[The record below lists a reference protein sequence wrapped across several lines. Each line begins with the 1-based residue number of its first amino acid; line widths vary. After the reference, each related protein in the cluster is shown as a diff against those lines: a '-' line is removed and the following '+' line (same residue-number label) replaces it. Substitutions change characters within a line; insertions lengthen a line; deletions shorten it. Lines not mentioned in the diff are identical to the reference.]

1 MPHALIVEDD
11 PNSLSGL
18 SAILAADGFSV
29 DTAAT
34 LADARAA
41 LTRFIPDV
49 VLVDLNLPDGSGL
62 ELLPHLPAQPPGGAL
77 PVIVMTGNA
86 TVESAIEG
94 LRHGIWDYLLK
105 PVNIPRLRSLLARIP
120 RPYELTEEVRTLRAI
135 LRELGRFGPM
145 LGRSSAIQHIYDALE
160 QLAPTES
167 AILVHG
173 EPGTGKEVAAR
184 TLHQLSRR
192 RKGPFV
198 VCDVRTLAAAAD
210 TTGGTGGAGGRPIAS
225 LLFGHER
232 GAFSGAEQRE
242 PGLVDQASGGT
253 LFIDELT
260 DLPRAQQE
268 ALLRALDSQ
277 TFMRVGGNSEVG
289 TDFRLIAATRAV
301 PREAVRQGMLHED
314 LWMRLDAASVQ
325 LPPLR
330 EREEDAAL
338 LAAACVDELNLE
350 AHARGLTGTTRLVS
364 PSFVRECLAYDW
376 PGNVRELHERVARA
390 WHASGD
396 ILETLEAEESSG
408 GSPREVNGGRVQV
421 TVGTPLADVE
431 EMLIRATLDAV
442 GGTRHRAASLL
453 GISPKTLYN
462 KLQRMRLN

>member
-18 SAILAADGFSV
+18 SAILSADGFSV

-34 LADARAA
+34 LAEARAA
-41 LTRFIPDV
+41 LARFIPDV
-49 VLVDLNLPDGSGL
+49 VLVDLNLPDGGGL

-120 RPYELTEEVRTLRAI
+120 RPYELTEEVRALRATLRKM
-135 LRELGRFGPM
+135 GHFGPM
-145 LGRSSAIQHIYDALE
+145 LGRSSAIQHVYDTLE
-160 QLAPTES
+160 QFAPTE
-167 AILVHG
+167 AALLVHG
-173 EPGTGKEVAAR
+173 EAGTGKEVAAR

-192 RKGPFV
+192 RKGPFI
-198 VCDVRTLAAAAD
+198 VCDARSLVAEAAA
-210 TTGGTGGAGGRPIAS
+210 GRPLAS
-225 LLFGHER
+225 VLFGHER
-232 GAFSGAEQRE
+232 GAFTGAEQRE

-260 DLPRAQQE
+260 DLPREQQQT
-268 ALLRALDSQ
+268 LLRALDSQ

-289 TDFRLIAATRAV
+289 TDFRLIAATRAN
-301 PREAVRQGMLHED
+301 PREAVQQGALHDD
-314 LWMRLDAASVQ
+314 LWLRLDAAAIQ

-330 EREEDAAL
+330 ERDDDAAL
-338 LAAACVDELNLE
+338 LALACIDELNQE
-350 AHARGLTGTTRLVS
+350 AQAHGLAGATRLVA
-364 PSFVRECLAYDW
+364 PSFIRECLAYDW
-376 PGNVRELHERVARA
+376 PGNVRELHERVRRA
-390 WHASGD
+390 WHASGEV
-396 ILETLEAEESSG
+396 LETLQAEESSG
-408 GSPREVNGGRVQV
+408 AGSREMNGGRVQV

>member
-34 LADARAA
+34 LAEARAA
-41 LTRFIPDV
+41 LARFIPDV
-49 VLVDLNLPDGSGL
+49 ALVDLNLPDGGGL
-62 ELLPHLPAQPPGGAL
+62 ELLHHLPAQPPGGAL

-120 RPYELTEEVRTLRAI
+120 RPYELTEEVRTLRAT
-135 LRELGRFGPM
+135 LRQIGRFGPM
-145 LGRSSAIQHIYDALE
+145 LGRSAAIQHVYDTLE

-173 EPGTGKEVAAR
+173 EAGTGKEVAAR

-198 VCDVRTLAAAAD
+198 VWEAHAHAAEA
-210 TTGGTGGAGGRPIAS
+210 AGGRPLAS
-225 LLFGHER
+225 VLFGHER
-232 GAFSGAEQRE
+232 GAFSGADQRE
-242 PGLVDQASGGT
+242 PGLVDQANGGT

-260 DLPRAQQE
+260 ELPRDEQA
-268 ALLRALDSQ
+268 ALLQALDSQ
-277 TFMRVGGNSEVG
+277 TFMRVGGSSEVG

-301 PREAVRQGMLHED
+301 PREAIAQGLLHED
-314 LWMRLDAASVQ
+314 LWLRLDAAALS

-330 EREEDAAL
+330 DRDEDAAL

-350 AHARGLTGTTRLVS
+350 AHARSGGPTRLIA
-364 PSFVRECLAYDW
+364 PSFIRECLAYDW
-376 PGNVRELHERVARA
+376 PGNVRELQERVRRA
-390 WHASGD
+390 YEASGD
-396 ILETLEAEESSG
+396 VLETLQAEESSG
-408 GSPREVNGGRVQV
+408 ASARDVNGGRVQV

>member
-18 SAILAADGFSV
+18 SAILSADGFSV
-29 DTAAT
+29 DTAAS
-34 LADARAA
+34 LAEARAA
-41 LTRFIPDV
+41 LARFIPDV
-49 VLVDLNLPDGSGL
+49 VLVDLNLPDGGGL

-120 RPYELTEEVRTLRAI
+120 RPYELTEEVRALRATLRKM
-135 LRELGRFGPM
+135 GHFGPM
-145 LGRSSAIQHIYDALE
+145 LGRSSAIQHVYDTLE
-160 QLAPTES
+160 QLAPTE
-167 AILVHG
+167 AALLVHG
-173 EPGTGKEVAAR
+173 EAGTGKEVAAR

-192 RKGPFV
+192 RKGPFI
-198 VCDVRTLAAAAD
+198 VCDARSLVAEAAA
-210 TTGGTGGAGGRPIAS
+210 GRPLAS
-225 LLFGHER
+225 VLFGHER
-232 GAFSGAEQRE
+232 GAFTGAEQRE

-260 DLPRAQQE
+260 DLPREQQE
-268 ALLRALDSQ
+268 TLLRALDSQ

-289 TDFRLIAATRAV
+289 TDFRLIAATRAN
-301 PREAVRQGMLHED
+301 PREAVQQGALHDD
-314 LWMRLDAASVQ
+314 LWLRLDAAAVQ

-330 EREEDAAL
+330 ERDDDAAL
-338 LAAACVDELNLE
+338 LALACIDELNQE
-350 AHARGLTGTTRLVS
+350 AQAHGLAGATRLIA
-364 PSFVRECLAYDW
+364 PSFIRECLAYDW
-376 PGNVRELHERVARA
+376 PGNVRELHERVRRA
-390 WHASGD
+390 WHASGEV
-396 ILETLEAEESSG
+396 LETLQAEESSG
-408 GSPREVNGGRVQV
+408 AGPREMNGGRVQV

>member
-18 SAILAADGFSV
+18 SAILSADGFSV

-34 LADARAA
+34 LAEARAA
-41 LTRFIPDV
+41 LSRVIPDV
-49 VLVDLNLPDGSGL
+49 VLVDLNLPDGGGL
-62 ELLPHLPAQPPGGAL
+62 DLLHHLPAQPPGGAL

-120 RPYELTEEVRTLRAI
+120 RPYELSEEVRTLRAT
-135 LRELGRFGPM
+135 LRRMGHFGPM
-145 LGRSSAIQHIYDALE
+145 IGRSSAIQQVYDALE
-160 QLAPTES
+160 QLAPTE
-167 AILVHG
+167 AALLVHG
-173 EPGTGKEVAAR
+173 EVGTGKEITAR

-192 RKGPFV
+192 RKGPFI
-198 VCDVRTLAAAAD
+198 VCDTRSLAAEAA
-210 TTGGTGGAGGRPIAS
+210 AGRPLAS
-225 LLFGHER
+225 VLFGHER
-232 GAFSGAEQRE
+232 GAFNGAEQRE
-242 PGLVDQASGGT
+242 PGLVDLASGGT

-260 DLPRAQQE
+260 ELPRDHQE
-268 ALLRALDSQ
+268 TLLRALDSQ
-277 TFMRVGGNSEVG
+277 TFMRVGGKKEVS
-289 TDFRLIAATRAV
+289 TDFRLVAGTRAI
-301 PREAVRQGMLHED
+301 PREAVQQGALHD
-314 LWMRLDAASVQ
+314 GLWMRLDAAAIA

-330 EREEDAAL
+330 ERDDDAAL
-338 LAAACVDELNLE
+338 IAAACVDELNQE
-350 AHARGLTGTTRLVS
+350 AQAHGLPGATRLIA

-376 PGNVRELHERVARA
+376 PGNVRELHERVRRA
-390 WHASGD
+390 WHASGEV
-396 ILETLEAEESSG
+396 LETLEAEETSG
-408 GSPREVNGGRVQV
+408 AGARDMNGGRVQV